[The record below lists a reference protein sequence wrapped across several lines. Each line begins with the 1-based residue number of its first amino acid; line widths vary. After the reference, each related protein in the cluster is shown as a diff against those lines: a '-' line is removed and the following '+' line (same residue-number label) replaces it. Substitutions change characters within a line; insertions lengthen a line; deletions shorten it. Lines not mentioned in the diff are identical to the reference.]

1 MQVSWDS
8 DSDERL
14 RRDTSSV
21 GMLRERLF
29 PNEDAQANREERLIG
44 VSGTHMA
51 IHFQCELCCGRLLE
65 GLVIRPDDTV
75 SYETQYKFRSV
86 DTQSIQWL
94 LLINHQEVACS

>member
-65 GLVIRPDDTV
+65 GLVIRPDDTP
-75 SYETQYKFRSV
+75 T
-86 DTQSIQWL
+86 I
-94 LLINHQEVACS
+94 